1 MAAWRKMQAGFVS
14 TLPKSLA
21 TNFTNST
28 KRIVKFVASLSDADS
43 LP

>member
-21 TNFTNST
+21 TNFT